1 MVEIERKF
9 LVNPEKWTPV
19 NKGTEI
25 KQGYLSA
32 DKNRTVRVRIA
43 GDLAFI
49 TIKGESRG
57 ISRTEYEY
65 EIPKA
70 DAQVLLTMCLSE
82 PIEKTRYLERVDNA
96 VWEIDVFEGVNKG
109 LILAEIELENESQNF
124 TLPGWVGEEVSTD
137 RRYFNSFLSLNPF
150 TKW

>member
-124 TLPGWVGEEVSTD
+124 TLPGWAGEEVSTD

>member
-57 ISRTEYEY
+57 ISRIEFEY

-124 TLPGWVGEEVSTD
+124 TLPGWAGEEVSTD